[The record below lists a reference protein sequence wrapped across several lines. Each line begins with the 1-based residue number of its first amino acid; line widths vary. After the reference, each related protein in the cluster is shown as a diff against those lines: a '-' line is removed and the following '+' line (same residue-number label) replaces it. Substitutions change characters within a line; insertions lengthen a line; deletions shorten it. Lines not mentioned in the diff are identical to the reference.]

1 MRLTFIRRGSSIT
14 SLKKNAREFNSPSA
28 KQYFSSKGSI
38 FKSAYQYLESVNRG
52 SIFQARINST
62 NSKSRRIDRFASFC
76 RFANPEVLQI
86 GKIKSRVS
94 LPFSTRFWYNEEI
107 LEFTQFCGK
116 CSFTCFWR
124 AYKKQSPKSPP
135 FAVISTRNARANL
148 TRFCKLLAPKNTM
161 FLFLKLLKFA

>member
-14 SLKKNAREFNSPSA
+14 SLKKNAREFNSSSA
-28 KQYFSSKGSI
+28 KLSFCSKGSI

-86 GKIKSRVS
+86 GKNQES
-94 LPFSTRFWYNEEI
+94 
-107 LEFTQFCGK
+107 
-116 CSFTCFWR
+116 SFT
-124 AYKKQSPKSPP
+124 S
-135 FAVISTRNARANL
+135 
-148 TRFCKLLAPKNTM
+148 
-161 FLFLKLLKFA
+161 LFFT